1 MWAGG
6 NYFSNPIPIKGF
18 DIYHCLHLENIFIAR
33 SFCRIASTAFLRTQH
48 GEIYIGLIEQA
59 YKGLGNSLCPIV
71 ETSGTTNPKKNFWS
85 FALGCVL
92 SHSWYNYFFLEI
104 IHYYAVFYLAEPFK
118 KLLPSSEI
126 ILTSHGG
133 SKMRLTLILYSGKD

>member
-104 IHYYAVFYLAEPFK
+104 IHYYAVSVSYTHLRAHETDSYLVCRLLLEK
-118 KLLPSSEI
+118 K
-126 ILTSHGG
+126 
-133 SKMRLTLILYSGKD
+133 KRK